1 MLLGRIVREPDMR
14 GIDVESLHGVLHPTL
29 APYDPDGPQA
39 LVRATRSLN
48 AVLPQLT
55 FCKFSL
61 TKTPQ
66 FYQRELAAQ
75 MMSYFRSNNWHGA
88 LPSMGN
94 SSMLALLTRL
104 AGGMGLWKGD
114 SKVLAKKAA
123 KEKARVEAKEQEAQ
137 ELERLKL
144 QEAKAAEDAKQEK
157 AKSRWQA
164 IKSGGFAAAVAA
176 AAATAASSTGGTDTI
191 PTRMA
196 AEETPPSPNHAGR
209 VPRSSKEN
217 VLDFFGAA
225 SNLMQRVPRPS
236 KENVLEFF
244 GAASAAVQRVSSLG
258 KPLAREVAVLPAT
271 VPASKGQ
278 ISFEVVEVKLN
289 RKGHEKLGLVLDDG
303 NSVVMLREGTPAALC
318 GQIKIGDEITEI
330 EGAVVSQ
337 ERSVTTL
344 LQELPVTPLYML
356 KIKRPKSSLV

>member
-1 MLLGRIVREPDMR
+1 MG

-88 LPSMGN
+88 LPTLGN

-137 ELERLKL
+137 ALERLKQ
-144 QEAKAAEDAKQEK
+144 QEAKAAEEAKQEK

-164 IKSGGFAAAVAA
+164 IKSVGSATTT
-176 AAATAASSTGGTDTI
+176 AAATAATAAVSTGSTNTI
-191 PTRMA
+191 LKA
-196 AEETPPSPNHAGR
+196 AEETPSSPNPSGR

-225 SNLMQRVPRPS
+225 SNLMRRVPRAS
-236 KENVLEFF
+236 KENVLEFV

-258 KPLAREVAVLPAT
+258 KPLAREVAILAAT
-271 VPASKGQ
+271 VPADMSQ
-278 ISFEVVEVKLN
+278 VSFEVVEVRLN
-289 RKGHEKLGLVLDDG
+289 RNGHEKLGLVLDDG

-318 GQIKIGDEITEI
+318 GQIEIGDEITEI
-330 EGAVVSQ
+330 EGAAVTQ
-337 ERSVTTL
+337 ERSVTML
-344 LQELPVTPLYML
+344 LQELPVTLEYML
-356 KIKRPKSSLV
+356 KIKRPMSSLV